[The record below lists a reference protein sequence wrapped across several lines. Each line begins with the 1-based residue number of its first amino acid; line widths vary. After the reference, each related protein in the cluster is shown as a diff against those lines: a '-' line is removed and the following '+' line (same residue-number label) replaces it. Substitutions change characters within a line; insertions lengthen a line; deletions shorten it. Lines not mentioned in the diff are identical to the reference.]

1 MPWNS
6 RFWQVIRFLAPALMA
21 GNAAVLKHAS
31 NVPQCALALE
41 EAVRDAGFPAG
52 LLRTLLVAGAAIEP
66 AIADD
71 RVRAITLTG
80 STATGSRLA
89 QLPGPAVEKALL
101 GLGGP
106 HPFLRP
112 RGAGRAA
119 AAPA

>member
-71 RVRAITLTG
+71 RVRAITLTA
-80 STATGSRLA
+80 STPTAPRL
-89 QLPGPAVEKALL
+89 
-101 GLGGP
+101 P
-106 HPFLRP
+106 HPP
-112 RGAGRAA
+112 
-119 AAPA
+119 APPLQNAPPHLP